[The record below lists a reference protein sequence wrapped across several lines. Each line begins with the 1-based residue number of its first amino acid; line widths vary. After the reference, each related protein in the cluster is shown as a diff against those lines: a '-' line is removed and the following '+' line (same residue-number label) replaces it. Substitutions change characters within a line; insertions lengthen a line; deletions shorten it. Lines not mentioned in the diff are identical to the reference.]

1 MSFSPAIIAALISA
15 AGSIGG
21 GSLASRGAKETGIQG
36 QQRQLIDQLLASLT
50 GEGPFSELF
59 QTDEAAFQKSFVDP
73 AKQIFKEQISPQI
86 QQSFISGGQ
95 QRGTGLD
102 DTLTRAGVDL
112 DQNLNQQFLQF
123 QQGGQNR
130 IAQILSQIL
139 GQGAGAPQ
147 QLTGGEAFGQ
157 AVGGFFSGQGGQKSI
172 DRIFDEIRDSRKAAT
187 GATGTSDS
195 RAGFA
200 GSRL

>member
-21 GSLASRGAKETGIQG
+21 GALASRGTKETPIQG
-36 QQRQLIDQLLASLT
+36 QQRELIDQLLASLT
-50 GEGPFSELF
+50 GEGPFSQLF

-73 AKQIFKEQISPQI
+73 AKQIFKDQISPQI
-86 QQSFISGGQ
+86 QQSFIAGGQ
-95 QRGTGLD
+95 QRGSGLD

-139 GQGAGAPQ
+139 GQGAGAAP

-157 AVGGFFSGQGGQKSI
+157 SVGGFFSGKGGQQSI
-172 DRIFDEIRDSRKAAT
+172 DRIFDEIRDSR
-187 GATGTSDS
+187 
-195 RAGFA
+195 AGFA